1 MAGFPRQSRDMN
13 QLPIFL
19 SLAGR
24 AVIVVGDGEAADAK
38 ARLVLAAGGRIVR
51 ESEAGVVAFV
61 ALDDEAEA
69 QAAADRLKARG
80 LLVNVVDRPA
90 MSDFLMGAIIDRSPV
105 LVAVSTG
112 GATASLSRALRGRL
126 EALLPASLG
135 LLARAIGEARGAA
148 SAAHPGVA
156 DRRRLW
162 ERALAEGAALDP
174 LAPLVDPDAAV
185 AAAIAGGSA
194 AVDEVRVI
202 MVSSADPGE
211 LTLNQLAA
219 LGRCDALV
227 VEGDVPVAVVDR
239 ARRDAVRLERVPD
252 EIEGLVVVL
261 RFSAGADAP
270 QASNSVSQ

>member
-1 MAGFPRQSRDMN
+1 MMD

-24 AVIVVGDGEAADAK
+24 AVILVGDGEAAAAK
-38 ARLVLAAGGRIVR
+38 ARLVTAAGGRIVG
-51 ESEAGVVAFV
+51 EAEGGVVAFV
-61 ALDDEAEA
+61 ALDDEGE
-69 QAAADRLKARG
+69 AAAAAARLRARG

-135 LLARAIGEARGAA
+135 PLARAIGNARGAA
-148 SAAHPGVA
+148 SAAHASVA

-174 LAPLVDPDAAV
+174 LAPLADPDAAV

-194 AVDEVRVI
+194 AVNEVRVI
-202 MVSSADPGE
+202 EITSADPGD

-219 LGRCDALV
+219 LGRCDVLV
-227 VEGDVPVAVVDR
+227 VEGDVPAAVVDR
-239 ARRDAVRLERVPD
+239 ARRDAVRMDRVP
-252 EIEGLVVVL
+252 EPVEGLVVVL
-261 RFSAGADAP
+261 RTA
-270 QASNSVSQ
+270 

>member
-1 MAGFPRQSRDMN
+1 MET
-13 QLPIFL
+13 LPIFL
-19 SLAGR
+19 NLAGR
-24 AVIVVGDGEAADAK
+24 SVIIVGDGEAAAAK
-38 ARLVLAAGGRIVR
+38 ARLVTAAGGTIVG
-51 ESEAGVVAFV
+51 EADAGVVAFV

-69 QAAADRLKARG
+69 QAAAHRLKARG

-105 LVAVSTG
+105 VVAVSTG

-135 LLARAIGEARGAA
+135 PLARAIGEARGAA
-148 SAAHPGVA
+148 SAAHASVA

-174 LAPLVDPDAAV
+174 LAPLADPEAAV

-194 AVDEVRVI
+194 AVNEVREIV
-202 MVSSADPGE
+202 VASADPGN

-219 LGRCDALV
+219 LGRCDVLV
-227 VEGDVPVAVVDR
+227 VEGDVPAAVVDR
-239 ARRDAVRLERVPD
+239 ARRDAVRLERVPKPV
-252 EIEGLVVVL
+252 EGLVVVL
-261 RFSAGADAP
+261 R

>member
-1 MAGFPRQSRDMN
+1 VET
-13 QLPIFL
+13 LPIFL
-19 SLAGR
+19 NLAGR
-24 AVIVVGDGEAADAK
+24 PVVIVGEGEAAAAK
-38 ARLVLAAGGRIVR
+38 ARLVTAAGGRIVG
-51 ESEAGVVAFV
+51 EGEAGVVAFV

-135 LLARAIGEARGAA
+135 PLARAIGDARSAA
-148 SAAHPGVA
+148 SAAHASVA

-194 AVDEVRVI
+194 AADELRVI
-202 MVSSADPGE
+202 TVASADPGE

-227 VEGDVPVAVVDR
+227 VEGDVSAAVVDR
-239 ARRDAVRLERVPD
+239 ARRDAMRLHRVPD

-261 RFSAGADAP
+261 

>member
-1 MAGFPRQSRDMN
+1 MET
-13 QLPIFL
+13 LPIFL
-19 SLAGR
+19 NLAGR
-24 AVIVVGDGEAADAK
+24 SVIIVGDGEAAAAK
-38 ARLVLAAGGRIVR
+38 ARLVTAAGGRIVG
-51 ESEAGVVAFV
+51 EPEAGVVAFV
-61 ALDDEAEA
+61 ALDDETEA
-69 QAAADRLKARG
+69 RAAADRLKAFG

-135 LLARAIGEARGAA
+135 PLARSIGDARGAA

-174 LAPLVDPDAAV
+174 LAPLADPGAAV

-194 AVDEVRVI
+194 AVNEVRVI
-202 MVSSADPGE
+202 EVASADPGD

-219 LGRCDALV
+219 LGRCDVLV
-227 VEGDVPVAVVDR
+227 VEGDVPAAVVDR
-239 ARRDAVRLERVPD
+239 ARRDAVRLDRVP
-252 EIEGLVVVL
+252 ELAEGLVVVL
-261 RFSAGADAP
+261 
-270 QASNSVSQ
+270 QASSSVSQ